1 VACES
6 GLMHEGAAQI
16 ISDVGL
22 VYGRSFVM
30 AWIALFSASLIL
42 GGVSACP
49 AAGTYIAGAEL
60 ATVQP

>member
-30 AWIALFSASLIL
+30 AWIVVQCVIDL

-49 AAGTYIAGAEL
+49 AAAAGAEL